1 MVDQR
6 KVLTSWKEIARHLS
20 CGVRTAQRWE
30 RELDLPIHRPRGK
43 FRGSVLAVASE
54 LDAWVKTRPTSDM
67 RLNLTAPTLQDA
79 MLQALEYLERR
90 VVAQPCRVD
99 VRLVI
104 QLGENDGV
112 VTTVDRDTMT
122 ATQKESRT

>member
-1 MVDQR
+1 M
-6 KVLTSWKEIARHLS
+6 LT
-20 CGVRTAQRWE
+20 
-30 RELDLPIHRPRGK
+30 
-43 FRGSVLAVASE
+43 VASE